1 MKKYYLFT
9 PGPTPIPEEIRNLAN
24 QPIIHHRTEDFIQIY
39 KNTSQNL
46 KYLFQTKYPVYM
58 LLSSGTGAMETAV
71 CNFLNAHDKIIVI
84 NAGKFG
90 ERWTKIAEQY
100 NIKVIEIPYPW
111 GKKFNLKD
119 IKIVLDHNP
128 DVKAVY
134 TQLCETSTGVIMDI
148 QPLGHY
154 LKNKPQIL
162 VVDAISALGAVE
174 FSMDKWN
181 VDVTIS
187 ASQKAFMIGPGLGFI
202 SYNLKAEKLL
212 KRSKLPKYYFDLT
225 KYKQNYFKFNSPFTP
240 NIMGVIQLNKA
251 LDMIKEEGLKQVI
264 SRHSQLAKAIRE
276 GVKSI
281 GLKLLNDKNVGNVC
295 TAVMMPHGLNANK
308 FRTLVKNKYNVIFAP
323 GQGCYADTMF
333 RIGHVGDYSYFDII
347 MALSALEMGLKEM
360 GYSFPLG
367 RSISTVEKILTAKS

>member
-24 QPIIHHRTEDFIQIY
+24 QPLIHHRIEDFIQIY

-58 LLSSGTGAMETAV
+58 LLSSGTGAMESAV

-90 ERWTKIAEQY
+90 ERWTKIAEQF
-100 NIKVIEIPYPW
+100 NVKVIEISYPW
-111 GKKFNLKD
+111 GEKFNLKD
-119 IKIVLDHNP
+119 IKVVLNHNP

-148 QPLGHY
+148 RSLGHY

-212 KRSKLPKYYFDLT
+212 KRSQLPKYYFDLT
-225 KYKQNYFKFNSPFTP
+225 KYKRNYLKFNSPFTP

-251 LDMIKEEGLKQVI
+251 LDMIKKEGLKQVI
-264 SRHSQLAKAIRE
+264 SRHSQLAKAVRE

-295 TAVMMPHGLNANK
+295 TSVMMPHRLSANK
-308 FRTLVKNKYNVIFAP
+308 FRTLAKNKYNVIFAP
-323 GQGCYADTMF
+323 GQGCYANTMF
-333 RIGHVGDYSYFDII
+333 RIGHVGHYSHFDIM
-347 MALSALEMGLKEM
+347 MALSVLEMGLKDM

-367 RSISTVEKILTAKS
+367 RSINTAEKILTSKP